1 MLMKIKY
8 DMSKNYLKCYNEAL
22 GVATHKKKIF
32 KNHNSKTHT
41 YTYYGWLY
49 LGIVILIILINYIS
63 YITVGYGWINHIMSY
78 LDLLILLAI
87 IIYFILFGIRCYYS
101 RCRLEKGTF
110 CFDEEGIKNDSYMGI
125 EMLFRWN
132 KIKYI
137 VVKKYSI
144 TILTDTPVFFFM
156 NIETKEELIK
166 GIQKYKK
173 DIEVIE
179 NK

>member
-22 GVATHKKKIF
+22 GVATHKKKMM
-32 KNHNSKTHT
+32 KNHHSKTHT
-41 YTYYGWLY
+41 YTYYGGVY
-49 LGIVILIILINYIS
+49 LLMVILIIVINYVS
-63 YITVGYGWINHIMSY
+63 YITVGYGWMNHIMSY
-78 LDLLILLAI
+78 FGLLILLTI
-87 IIYFILFGIRCYYS
+87 IIYFILFGIRYYYS

-110 CFDEEGIKNDSYMGI
+110 VFDEEGIKNNSYLGI

-137 VVKKYSI
+137 VVKKHSI

-156 NIETKEELIK
+156 NIETKDELIK